1 LRLQKRIASNKNTK
15 IYNMKKPDRSVIEQA
30 IVKAFGNL
38 STAAKSLAVERA
50 TLYKWIDQEG
60 LEEAVQ
66 EGRNKRLDFAESM
79 LDKGMQEGNMTAVIF
94 YLKTQGK
101 SRGYVERQEIT
112 GADGKKVFE
121 VKIVDDGN

>member
-1 LRLQKRIASNKNTK
+1 
-15 IYNMKKPDRSVIEQA
+15 MKKPDRSIIKEA

-38 STAAKSLAVERA
+38 STAAKSLAIERA
-50 TLYKWIDQEG
+50 TLYAWIESEG

-79 LDKGMQEGNMTAVIF
+79 LDKGMKDGNMTAIIF

-101 SRGYVERQEIT
+101 SRGYVERQEVT
-112 GADGKKVFE
+112 GADGKKLFE
-121 VKIVDDGN
+121 VTIVDGDQ

>member
-1 LRLQKRIASNKNTK
+1 
-15 IYNMKKPDRSVIEQA
+15 MKKPDRSVIEKA
-30 IVKAFGNL
+30 IVKALGNL
-38 STAAKSLAVERA
+38 STASKSLGVERA
-50 TLYKWIDQEG
+50 TLYKWIEQEG

-66 EGRNKRLDFAESM
+66 EGRNRRLDFAESM

-121 VKIVDDGN
+121 VKIVDDSI

>member
-1 LRLQKRIASNKNTK
+1 
-15 IYNMKKPDRSVIEQA
+15 MKKPNREIIETS
-30 IVKAFGNL
+30 IVRAFGNL
-38 STAAKSLAVERA
+38 STAAKSLQVERA
-50 TLYKWIDQEG
+50 TLYAWIEQEG

-66 EGRNKRLDFAESM
+66 EGRNRRLDFAESM
-79 LDKGMQEGNMTAVIF
+79 LDKGMKDGNMTAIIF

-121 VKIVDDGN
+121 VTIVDGTD